1 MSSVH
6 FSKKFFILY
15 FTLQLNVNDEIVYAI
30 IDIHENEGADV
41 GSGVSRDMFS
51 RFWSE
56 VYGSYMIGA
65 D

>member
-15 FTLQLNVNDEIVYAI
+15 FTLQPNANDEIVYAI
-30 IDIHENEGADV
+30 IDIHGNEEAGV
-41 GSGVSRDMFS
+41 GSRVSRDMSSF
-51 RFWSE
+51 FWSE
-56 VYGSYMIGA
+56 VYDSYMIGA